1 MAMTFGTRI
10 FIEHQIKYAII
21 VLIAFFLWDPIRE
34 GLLLAA
40 DANKLEAIAVIMGIV
55 TLCSLSGYY
64 AFSYTTVSKK
74 AGQRFFGYL
83 CTFFLGIS
91 ILISLIIIYHIA
103 TIWVPEM
110 KIIWGMSLFSLYIGT
125 FIFDNLDLSRMGMD
139 VAATSFF
146 EKGHL
151 GKQENE
157 LTKTINFLKEG
168 HRLPFANNLIGKAIV
183 TLGESKKKKT
193 WITTGE
199 WIQDNSIKSQK
210 EIDLKVVK
218 IFTSFGKKDKV
229 IADILAALKK
239 GQEQNVADVLIGRL
253 LERIDK
259 NS

>member
-1 MAMTFGTRI
+1 MKFGRRI

-21 VLIAFFLWDPIRE
+21 ILIAFFLWEPIRE

-64 AFSYTTVSKK
+64 AFSYTTVGKEAS
-74 AGQRFFGYL
+74 RRVFGYL

-91 ILISLIIIYHIA
+91 ILVSLIIIYHIA

-110 KIIWGMSLFSLYIGT
+110 KSIWAMSLFSLYIGT
-125 FIFDNLDLSRMGMD
+125 YIFDNLDLSRMGMD

-146 EKGHL
+146 EG
-151 GKQENE
+151 GYICKQEDS
-157 LTKTINFLKEG
+157 LSKTIGFLKEG
-168 HRLPFANNLIGKAIV
+168 HRLPFANNLIGKAII
-183 TLGESKKKKT
+183 TLGESKNKNA
-193 WITTGE
+193 WINAGN
-199 WIQDNSIKSQK
+199 WIMDNSALSQQ

-218 IFTSFGKKDKV
+218 TFSTFGKQDKV
-229 IADILAALKK
+229 IKDILNALKK
-239 GQEQNVADVLIGRL
+239 GQDQNVADALIGRL

-259 NS
+259 K